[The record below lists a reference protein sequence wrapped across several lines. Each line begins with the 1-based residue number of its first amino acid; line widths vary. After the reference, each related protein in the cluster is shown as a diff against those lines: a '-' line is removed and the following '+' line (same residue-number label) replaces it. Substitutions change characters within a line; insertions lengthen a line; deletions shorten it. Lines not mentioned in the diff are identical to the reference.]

1 MKMDDLNILRTGFV
15 AFMDGLWWGLRDT
28 VGALSMYEGYA
39 NGFKQA
45 GIEIAETMGGKGP
58 ADAAKVAAT
67 IMTAL
72 GLTAEAQDK
81 DVVVKACPLWER
93 IRERGLEYAFHVEE
107 ICWKPLLEGI
117 GEKLGTKPIVKS
129 SLRLAYVERA
139 KAEYKKTK
147 AKRALDAN
155 KISEDDYKKQIEMLE
170 KTIQGI
176 VEEGRYGFE

>member
-1 MKMDDLNILRTGFV
+1 MEDLSILQKGFV

-45 GIEIAETMGGKGP
+45 GKEIAEAIGGRGP
-58 ADAAKVAAT
+58 TDAAKIAAT

-72 GLTAEAQDK
+72 GLTAEAQGK
-81 DVVVKACPLWER
+81 EVVVKSCPLWER

-117 GEKLGTKPIVKS
+117 GEKVGAKPVVTT

-139 KAEYKKTK
+139 KAEYKKSK
-147 AKRALDAN
+147 AKRALDAK
-155 KISEDDYKKQIEMLE
+155 KISEDDYKKQIEMLDKSIE
-170 KTIQGI
+170 H
-176 VEEGRYGFE
+176 VVDEGRYGFE